1 MVNIYTIG
9 KSSWYD
15 KWMAEQGNNFR
26 KKGRT
31 ISYPGGSAYT
41 DLGTAMRAL
50 RLIKDQDY
58 SLYRLDTTVDN
69 LYKLGDN
76 FHIKESC
83 RILKL

>member
-15 KWMAEQGNNFR
+15 KWMIEQGTKFR
-26 KKGRT
+26 KKGREGT
-31 ISYPGGSAYT
+31 YPGGSAYT
-41 DLGTAMRAL
+41 DLDTAMCAL
-50 RLIKDQDY
+50 RMIKDSDY

-69 LYKLGDN
+69 LYKNGDN